1 MKLLT
6 SVLLVSLLS
15 LAGCAFSPEQ
25 VKLQPQV
32 NVQKQNIGEGKQV
45 AVRVID
51 ARPHT
56 DLGGRV
62 SGLGPTAK
70 ISLAND
76 LDKVV
81 KDEVDSGLKN
91 LGFQPVPYSA
101 QAQRRL
107 TVHITNLDY
116 RSRAG
121 FWTANISINSTLE
134 ASAVNG
140 DSSYDHVYRGDSEHR
155 VMVTPTSNSDF
166 QNVNRALSASLDKML
181 NDQNLM
187 IFLKRNG

>member
-1 MKLLT
+1 MRLLV

-32 NVQKQNIGEGKQV
+32 NVQKQNIGQGKQV
-45 AVRVID
+45 SVRVID

-62 SGLGPTAK
+62 SGFGPTAK
-70 ISLAND
+70 ISLADN
-76 LDKVV
+76 LNKVV
-81 KDEVDSGLKN
+81 KDEIYAGLKN
-91 LGFQPVPYSA
+91 LGFQPVPYNP
-101 QAQRRL
+101 QAQRQL

-116 RSRAG
+116 RSRSG

-140 DSSYDHVYRGDSEHR
+140 NNSYDHVYRGDSEHR

-166 QNVNRALSASLDKML
+166 QNINSALSASLNKML

-187 IFLKRNG
+187 IFLKR